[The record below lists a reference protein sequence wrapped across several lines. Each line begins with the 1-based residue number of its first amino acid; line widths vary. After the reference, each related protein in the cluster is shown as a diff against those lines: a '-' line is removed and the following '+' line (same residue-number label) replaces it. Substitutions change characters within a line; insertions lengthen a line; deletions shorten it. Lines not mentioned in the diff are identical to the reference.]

1 MHYYSY
7 DGTFEGLLSVIF
19 EIYERKTWPDKI
31 LVEQLVQP
39 SLFATLIPVITN
51 EEKAERVWQGL
62 LRKISAQ
69 VGVQLYKVFLSEL
82 PDREII
88 ICQYIKLAFA
98 SPVNI
103 EENFA
108 ADCVRLVAQINKQI
122 FREAHRMEAFVR
134 FQKTGDN
141 LFYAGIEP
149 DFNVLP
155 LIQKHFTQRYADQRW
170 LIFDLKRRYGIYYNL
185 DIVEYVQLE
194 QVPVNRSGLLPG
206 TLMDEDETAYQELWQ
221 TYFNSVNIPERKN
234 KKLHLRHIPV
244 RYWKYLS
251 EKQPAF
257 LKTKATWN
265 LLALILKL
273 LRLLYFKNKVSE
285 KGY

>member
-1 MHYYSY
+1 MYYYSY

-19 EIYERKTWPDKI
+19 EVYERKSWPDKI
-31 LVEQLVQP
+31 MSEQQVQP
-39 SLFATLIPVITN
+39 SLFATHIRVITN
-51 EEKAERVWQGL
+51 QEKAERVWQGL
-62 LRKISAQ
+62 LRKISVQA
-69 VGVQLYKVFLSEL
+69 GVQLYKVFLSEL
-82 PDREII
+82 PAMEMII
-88 ICQYIKLAFA
+88 YEYVKLALA

-108 ADCVRLVAQINKQI
+108 ADCIRLVAQINKQI

-155 LIQKHFTQRYADQRW
+155 LILKHFTQRYADQRW
-170 LIFDLKRRYGIYYNL
+170 LIYDLKRHYGIYYNL
-185 DIVEYVQLE
+185 HTAEYVQLE
-194 QVPVNRSGLLPG
+194 QVPVNRNGQLPATLL
-206 TLMDEDETAYQELWQ
+206 DEDEIAYQELWQ
-221 TYFNSVNIPERKN
+221 TYFTSVNIPERKN

-251 EKQPAF
+251 EKQPVF
-257 LKTKATWN
+257 SRTKA
-265 LLALILKL
+265 
-273 LRLLYFKNKVSE
+273 
-285 KGY
+285 